1 MKQIDLEYYPYRWL
15 RLKRKVTGH
24 FPQNW
29 GDVQARHLV
38 AIACLYK
45 GTISEM
51 RLLEVMSGI
60 PRRVLKRLSAFQRYK
75 LGELIEFIID
85 PRARH
90 ELIIRKIRAKQTD
103 SRNRQVLHAPKP
115 KLKGVSFAQFI
126 FTDTWFG
133 IYQQSQKREDLIR
146 FVASLYWPDGCTFE
160 ENSLEE
166 NAKRLSG
173 VRAETLEAVAINWQ
187 LIHEWLSL
195 SYPLI
200 FHKAEKED
208 PEPESVEIR
217 SKHENSKPNTE
228 NSGPDQNRWIKVF
241 NNLVGDDVLNR
252 DKWAETPVNVI
263 FEYMTKKYKE
273 NAKRK

>member
-15 RLKRKVTGH
+15 KIKRKVTGH

-29 GDVQARHLV
+29 GDVQARHLI
-38 AIACLYK
+38 AIACLYN

-60 PRRVLKRLSAFQRYK
+60 SRRILKRLSHFQRYK

-90 ELIIRKIRAKQTD
+90 ELIIRKIIAKQPG
-103 SRNRQVLHAPKP
+103 SKKHQVLHAPKP

-146 FVASLYWPDGCTFE
+146 FVASLYWPEGSTFE
-160 ENSLEE
+160 ENSLEA
-166 NAKRLSG
+166 NAKRLTG

-200 FHKAEKED
+200 FHK
-208 PEPESVEIR
+208 VETPDR
-217 SKHENSKPNTE
+217 VSDTDQAPPDSDKAPA
-228 NSGPDQNRWIKVF
+228 GPDQNRWIKVF